1 MLNNV
6 MVKTMRKQFSLSTLR
21 SKTVNVIPE
30 VKFKLRLIGDWFCSN
45 LVTMSFL
52 ELIPIGI
59 KNEESCS

>member
-6 MVKTMRKQFSLSTLR
+6 MVKTMREQFLLSVLR
-21 SKTVNVIPE
+21 SKTDNVILE

-52 ELIPIGI
+52 E
-59 KNEESCS
+59 